1 MPGVHRGLPRRGK
14 RPRISWSLLL
24 PAPAPQARQLPD
36 WRRPTQTSRRRCQRP
51 TCGPARQRVLSTHPT
66 AELRPQPGNLPEGP
80 PAVLPAPWSPPA
92 APAGDRG
99 GWAGPRRK
107 DGTNSA
113 AWTLGTKGLALTLSC
128 RLKAAQRFSRW
139 ASATAVMEPPPPP
152 QGPGPGASI
161 SVWSQQSGAESLL
174 LLLPPPPPPPPPPL
188 LGSMIGGAVCVVKR
202 GREMEAGAADR
213 GGAGRTDPGR
223 TARLG
228 SWRPTTHLP
237 ASRAADTVR
246 TVHSRPGR
254 QRLNLPRVC
263 VRKDLLPPNANYR
276 RRPHRQ
282 PHVWRELTSRYH
294 PYLRLGSSRLCPPAF
309 PPTKRGR

>member
-1 MPGVHRGLPRRGK
+1 MRPSEAGQWSPGPLVSAPPGLGAPSQAAPRLEA
-14 RPRISWSLLL
+14 PHPDQ
-24 PAPAPQARQLPD
+24 PAPLSAPHVRAG
-36 WRRPTQTSRRRCQRP
+36 RP
-51 TCGPARQRVLSTHPT
+51 GVLSTPSHRGTPT
-66 AELRPQPGNLPEGP
+66 PARRPCLGDIQPGSLPEGP
-80 PAVLPAPWSPPA
+80 PAPLPAPWSPPA
-92 APAGDRG
+92 APAGDSG

-128 RLKAAQRFSRW
+128 RLKAALRFSRW
-139 ASATAVMEPPPPP
+139 ASATAAMEPPPPPP

-174 LLLPPPPPPPPPPL
+174 LLLLPPPPPPPPPPPL

-228 SWRPTTHLP
+228 SWQPTTHSP
-237 ASRAADTVR
+237 ASWAATTVQ
-246 TVHSRPGR
+246 TVHSGPGQ

-263 VRKDLLPPNANYR
+263 ERISSHPTLTTAVGLTAN
-276 RRPHRQ
+276 
-282 PHVWRELTSRYH
+282 
-294 PYLRLGSSRLCPPAF
+294 
-309 PPTKRGR
+309 PTFGEN